1 MNYSKLISI
10 FFYVAFA
17 AVSCW
22 ATCESLHLL
31 LPSFPV
37 VFCWIITI
45 GFFIVAS
52 LGTKLIVDSLN
63 QNIYVE
69 KRTAK
74 LVGGI
79 IIMLVFWLVCSMP
92 TNTHTFFFRSVIDN
106 KVQQDLSTTKGYL
119 NQIKN
124 NTVIENL
131 IKAQWAKLDND
142 VEIKLGELKAE
153 IMNDANPGF
162 GPKAREI
169 LRGFADLLGVARID
183 ALTYNGLSIQD
194 RQRLIDAYRQKIYL
208 LRDSKK
214 QNIANSLKATDE
226 ETYTKQADTN
236 LKNLALVEKYIQD
249 GSLNVNSAEDIRT
262 IDQKLTEAYATIKTY
277 KTHVAFQ
284 SPEEEETYTAE
295 NQVTKVKQMLSVIDV
310 WRDFINGKYAGQ
322 GFFFWIII
330 SILVDIAAFI
340 FFDIAFKERE

>member
-52 LGTKLIVDSLN
+52 LGTKFIVDSLN

-106 KVQQDLSTTKGYL
+106 KVQQDLSSTKGYL

-124 NTVIENL
+124 NTVIEEL
-131 IKAQWAKLDND
+131 IKTQCTKLDND

-153 IMNDANPGF
+153 IMNDANPGN
-162 GPKAREI
+162 GPKAKEI
-169 LRGFADLLGVARID
+169 LRGFADLLGVPKID
-183 ALTYNGLSIQD
+183 PLTYRGVSIQE
-194 RQRLIDAYRQKIYL
+194 RQKLVDAYRQKIYI

-214 QNIANSLKATDE
+214 QNIINELKATDE
-226 ETYTKQADTN
+226 AVYTKQADTD
-236 LKNLALVEKYIQD
+236 LKNLELIDKYIQD
-249 GSLNVNSAEDIRT
+249 GSLNVNSADDIRT
-262 IDQKLTEAYATIKTY
+262 IDEKLSKAYATIKTY
-277 KTHVAFQ
+277 NKHVVFQ
-284 SPEEEETYTAE
+284 SPEEESLYNAE
-295 NQVTKVKQMLSVIDV
+295 NQVTRVKQMLSVIDV
-310 WRDFINGKYAGQ
+310 WRDFIKGKYAGQ
-322 GFFFWIII
+322 GFLFWVII
-330 SILVDIAAFI
+330 SILVDVAAFI
-340 FFDIAFKERE
+340 FFDIAFREKE